1 MELARYCVHKLKI
14 QPSKVLTWFPVCS
27 SKFTDSGSEFKPF
40 LDRTSNCT
48 KTKVRSKYT
57 SAHKGKADSDVENFH
72 FLVPS

>member
-40 LDRTSNCT
+40 LDCT
-48 KTKVRSKYT
+48 SKYT
-57 SAHKGKADSDVENFH
+57 SAHKGEADSNVEH
-72 FLVPS
+72 FRCLVPS